1 MHKVGWAALYTEDAS
16 AVLREGVVRTF
27 WPSLKASFLS
37 FRGCVLICV
46 AEHFSVFFVR
56 TLCSLCRKT
65 NLNTKTTKQNQQRP
79 QRKQEPLPLSVLFEI
94 LANSALKSFQ
104 TRRRKTHSPRKT
116 HCQLNFLLVICD
128 GLMLN
133 YVLCSLHF
141 ALFSQTFYKP
151 FQMAATT
158 STEISSMMNRER
170 FSNLIKAGV
179 IVMGAACF
187 GFAAR

>member
-104 TRRRKTHSPRKT
+104 TRRKTHSPRKT
-116 HCQLNFLLVICD
+116 HCQLNFLLVICG

-133 YVLCSLHF
+133 FVSCSLYF
-141 ALFSQTFYKP
+141 VLFSQTSLQTVSNGRHHFHRNIIDDEPRTIFEPYKSGRYRDGRGM
-151 FQMAATT
+151 FR
-158 STEISSMMNRER
+158 IR
-170 FSNLIKAGV
+170 
-179 IVMGAACF
+179 
-187 GFAAR
+187 AR